1 MNKLFLKKNTPRISG
16 PFGDADS
23 ANVLPQQVISDG
35 TLKQIAA
42 QSGKQP
48 NQITWDDVYKLTGAL
63 AGLWQIIAPYVLAR
77 RTTPPPP
84 QWTPPP
90 AQKAGFGTAG
100 TVLMV
105 LLLFGLVVKKSN

>member
-1 MNKLFLKKNTPRISG
+1 MNKLYLKKRTPRISG

-23 ANVLPQQVISDG
+23 TNVLPKQVIPEG
-35 TLKQIAA
+35 TLKQVAA

-48 NQITWDDVYKLTGAL
+48 NQVTWDDVYKLTGAL

-77 RTTPPPP
+77 RTPSPP
-84 QWTPPP
+84 QNWQPPT

-105 LLLFGLVVKKSN
+105 MLLLGLVVKKSN